1 MLIINSA
8 NVRFLKSTVISLDHS
23 PKFLE
28 YFSNLY
34 ELISIFSAS
43 HQTQATDLWCDLTD
57 NSSTVCLL
65 VQEVDCYSVWGL
77 TNKKVDCL
85 ENYPANLPLDEPKA
99 LSDLALWLGQ
109 SLWLIIGDLA
119 GIDRAESFNS
129 DVVNSELSIVVGS
142 NCYVHQPLHFVMD
155 KHIQLT
161 ENDKINSIVEEFQQ
175 LAAKYL
181 GHGCA
186 KQVMQDILASL
197 DATSNSNI

>member
-1 MLIINSA
+1 MLVINSA
-8 NVRFLKSTVISLDHS
+8 NVRFLKSTVIPLDHS

-34 ELISIFSAS
+34 ELISTFSAS
-43 HQTQATDLWCDLTD
+43 HQIQATDLWRELTD

-65 VQEVDCYSVWGL
+65 VQEVDSYSVWGL
-77 TNKKVDCL
+77 TNQKVDCL
-85 ENYPANLPLDEPKA
+85 ENYSANLPLAASEVLP
-99 LSDLALWLGQ
+99 DLALWLGQ

-119 GIDRAESFNS
+119 GVDRAESFNI
-129 DVVNSELSIVVGS
+129 DVVNSDLLIATGS
-142 NCYVHQPLHFVMD
+142 DCRVHKPLHFVMD

-181 GHGCA
+181 GHSCA
-186 KQVMQDILASL
+186 KQVLQDIVASL
-197 DATSNSNI
+197 DTTSNSNI